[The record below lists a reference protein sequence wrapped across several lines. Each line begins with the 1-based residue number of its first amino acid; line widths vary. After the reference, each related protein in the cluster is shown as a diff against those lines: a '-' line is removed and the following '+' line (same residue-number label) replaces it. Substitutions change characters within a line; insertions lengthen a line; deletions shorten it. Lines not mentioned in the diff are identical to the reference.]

1 VKPPE
6 DHTSTGVLR
15 LRQAVAPLDRF
26 LRGVSRA
33 LEIRRDAGTGA
44 FVVAVRDLTTGEVL
58 RQSPQPETAHQDDSS
73 PGPRGR

>member
-1 VKPPE
+1 MKPPE

-33 LEIRRDAGTGA
+33 LEFRRDAGSGA

-58 RQSPQPETAHQDDSS
+58 RQSPQAEAAHQDDSS